1 MAGLRKILRD
11 LKLRLWAACYVLF
24 CKEGGVMMLAYLFA
38 QSVILGKKKYS
49 QCPEALKPEIREIL
63 IDSGKEDLI
72 DE

>member
-1 MAGLRKILRD
+1 MAGLCKILRD
-11 LKLRLWAACYVLF
+11 LQTRLWAAGYVLF

-38 QSVILGKKKYS
+38 QSVILGKKKFS
-49 QCPEALKPEIREIL
+49 QCPDPLKPEIREIL